1 MKVAM
6 IGACGKM
13 GRDIMRGIMEESDVE
28 IVGAVDVS
36 NEGID
41 ISSLVGGEPRGVVVE
56 TDLATMIETKKPEVV
71 IDFTTPATVMKNIVV
86 ALEHQVHI
94 VVGTTGLT
102 EENLTAVDK
111 LAREKERVAF
121 VVPNFALGAV
131 LMMGFAAQAAKYFPN
146 VEVIELHHDQKM
158 DAPSGTAVKTLEM
171 MAVEREKIKQ
181 GHPKEFEKIQGARGG
196 AYEGMRVHSVR
207 LPGYV
212 AHQEVL
218 FGGRGQTLTILH
230 DSMNRDSFVPGVL
243 LTLRSIGD
251 LAAGLVY
258 GLENIL

>member
-1 MKVAM
+1 MRVAM
-6 IGACGKM
+6 IGASGKM
-13 GRDIMRGIMEESDVE
+13 GRDIMRGIIDETDIE
-28 IVGAVDVS
+28 IVGAVDLV
-36 NEGID
+36 NDGMD
-41 ISSLVGGEPRGVVVE
+41 ISDLIGGEPRGIAVE
-56 TDLATMIETKKPEVV
+56 SDLATMIETKTPEVV
-71 IDFTTPATVMKNIVV
+71 IDFTTPATVMKNIIT

-102 EENLTAVDK
+102 EDDLDAIDK

-131 LMMGFAAQAAKYFPN
+131 LMMGFAAQAAKFFPN

-171 MAVEREKIKQ
+171 MAAEREKIQQ
-181 GHPKEFEKIQGARGG
+181 GHPKEFEKIEGARGG

-218 FGGRGQTLTILH
+218 FGGRGQTLTIRH
-230 DSMNRDSFVPGVL
+230 DSMSRDSFVPGVL
-243 LTLRSIGD
+243 LALRSIVD
-251 LAAGLVY
+251 LGAGLVY
-258 GLENIL
+258 GLENVL